1 MQDSKYRQQAI
12 QMLTEAF
19 NSPVG
24 SRKASLPQNE
34 EYLSSDGSASS
45 LSVVD
50 NSPSMKRHHSTGSI
64 GIKSLVQNIP
74 TLDLVNSEKSDA
86 DLHANSNIVISS
98 EASNSNDDSSVKVS
112 EQEVMG
118 VSDSNFLARA
128 SSSSVNSL
136 ERRNSASSQLPDTG
150 IKNKRLFSIAS
161 ARPSSAGPSMTIKSR
176 QLPAVRPVSA
186 QPSQTLVRLQEQKKH
201 EEEEKLRQE
210 EAKLA
215 KAKEQRNEID
225 AATQPVKGEMN
236 EFSGSQDDR
245 SEIPSMS
252 TQIPKTTRVTPAL
265 SSLPVNRHAHIV

>member
-1 MQDSKYRQQAI
+1 
-12 QMLTEAF
+12 MLTEAF

-112 EQEVMG
+112 EQEVTG

-150 IKNKRLFSIAS
+150 IKNKKLFSIAS

-225 AATQPVKGEMN
+225 SATQPVKGEMN

-252 TQIPKTTRVTPAL
+252 TQIPKTTRVTPVL
-265 SSLPVNRHAHIV
+265 SSLPVNRQSGQAL